1 MLSQRDAKK
10 FDARREE
17 VLAMGEKITARPISD
32 LVERAGQSL
41 RMTEIYNNGFDTV
54 GKFVEQSAEKIFNI
68 DGVGKNTIL
77 KLYTALE
84 ILISEVEGSAPAETT
99 KSAAVEDDGHQ
110 MKTETPQQGALEL
123 EKTEE
128 APVGPMHE
136 ELALDTPL
144 KIHEEKDDAKPVPQ
158 HKNIPGKQIL
168 ISAISVMEENADIL
182 FDIMFRNGAV
192 MQNVKKITIKEDI
205 AMLDSSKSDTEI
217 SIVFI
222 DPSEVVA
229 ASIG

>member
-84 ILISEVEGSAPAETT
+84 ILISEIEGPAAEETEESAKVENNGEQVKAE
-99 KSAAVEDDGHQ
+99 A
-110 MKTETPQQGALEL
+110 PQQGALEL
-123 EKTEE
+123 EKAEE
-128 APVGPMHE
+128 APVVPAHE

-144 KIHEEKDDAKPVPQ
+144 KIHGEKEDTKPVTQ
-158 HKNIPGKQIL
+158 HSNPPGKQIL
-168 ISAISVMEENADIL
+168 LSAISVMEENADIL

-205 AMLDSSKSDTEI
+205 AMLDSSKSETEI